1 VTARLAVEAATVR
14 FGATVALDDVDLR
27 VEPGET
33 VVVLGASGSGKST
46 LLRSIAG
53 LQSMDEGRVLL
64 DGVDV
69 TARPTHRRGIGMM
82 FQDHALFPHLDVGAN
97 VAFGPRMAGMAQ
109 GAIGERVAGLLEMVG
124 LPRSTGR
131 SVQTLS
137 GGEQQRVALARA
149 LAADPAV
156 LLLDEPL
163 GALDRP
169 LRERLVGEL
178 RGLFARLGVT
188 VVAVTHDLAEAFVL
202 ADRLVVLH
210 EGQVLQ
216 AGAPAE
222 VWARPATA
230 QVAALLGFR
239 NVLDLTRSAPDDSP
253 WGDLG
258 PASTGAAA
266 VLVRAEG
273 VRVDP
278 SGPVEARVEEVTFVG
293 SLTRIRCSVAGAP
306 DLEAHVAGAEAPSPG
321 SVVRLRIDPEA
332 VVSLRP

>member
-1 VTARLAVEAATVR
+1 VSARLAVEAATVR
-14 FGATVALDDVDLR
+14 FDATVALDGVDLQ

-64 DGVDV
+64 DGADV
-69 TARPTHRRGIGMM
+69 TSLPAHRRGIGMM
-82 FQDHALFPHLDVGAN
+82 FQDHALFPHLDVGGN
-97 VAFGPRMAGMAQ
+97 VAFGPRMARMAPRT
-109 GAIGERVAGLLEMVG
+109 IGERVAGLLEMVG
-124 LPRSTGR
+124 LPQSARR
-131 SVQTLS
+131 AVQTLS

-169 LRERLVGEL
+169 LRERLMGEL
-178 RGLFARLGVT
+178 RGLFARLEVT
-188 VVAVTHDLAEAFVL
+188 VVAVTHDLSESFAL

-210 EGQVLQ
+210 EGRVLQ

-222 VWARPATA
+222 VWARPTTA
-230 QVAALLGFR
+230 QVAALLGLR
-239 NVLDLTRSAPDDSP
+239 NVLDLRGRAGDASP

-258 PASTGAAA
+258 PASRGAAA
-266 VLVRAEG
+266 VLVRPEG
-273 VRVDP
+273 VRFDP

-293 SLTRIRCSVAGAP
+293 SLTRVRCSLAGGP
-306 DLEAHVAGAEAPSPG
+306 DLEAHVAGADAPAPG

-332 VVSLRP
+332 AVSLRP